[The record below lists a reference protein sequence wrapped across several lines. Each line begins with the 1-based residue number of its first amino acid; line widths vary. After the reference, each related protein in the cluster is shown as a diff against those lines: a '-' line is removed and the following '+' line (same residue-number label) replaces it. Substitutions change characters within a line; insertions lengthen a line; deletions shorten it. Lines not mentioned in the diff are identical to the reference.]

1 LRARHLFFVLIAAAT
16 ICGPAWAQLA
26 LPGATAPAPVGT
38 VVAPNAPHKPR
49 VRGPATAPAAPLAS
63 NLGGKTL
70 HLNGGA
76 SEMAFVAQDKTVGLS
91 LLMLAGSKI
100 SNSHD
105 ECQVNV
111 AGMPLPLTPLGKVGG
126 LLRFSIPVPACAITF
141 DVLDGAVL
149 TGADTAVCIFKEADC
164 SVNPA
169 GLWGPAPGEIGPDQ
183 VKTIE
188 RERTEADRKVR
199 AAYQGL
205 VGSTK
210 DRAAIRGFASEQA
223 GFSSRR
229 EELCRDYIG
238 ESRHG
243 YCASRLTAARA
254 AALATQL
261 SEADAQKELRKA
273 RSAR

>member
-1 LRARHLFFVLIAAAT
+1 
-16 ICGPAWAQLA
+16 
-26 LPGATAPAPVGT
+26 
-38 VVAPNAPHKPR
+38 
-49 VRGPATAPAAPLAS
+49 
-63 NLGGKTL
+63 
-70 HLNGGA
+70 
-76 SEMAFVAQDKTVGLS
+76 MAFVLRDKALDLS
-91 LLMLAGSKI
+91 LLMLAGAKI

-105 ECQVNV
+105 ACQVNV

-126 LLRFSIPVPACAITF
+126 LLRYSLPVPACAINF
-141 DVLDGAVL
+141 DVLDGAIL
-149 TGADTAVCIFKEADC
+149 TSSDTAVCAFKEADC

-183 VKTIE
+183 VKAIE
-188 RERTEADRKVR
+188 RARMDADRKVR

-210 DRAAIRGFASEQA
+210 DRAVIRGFASEQA

-238 ESRHG
+238 KSRHG

-254 AALATQL
+254 AALEAQL
-261 SEADAQKELRKA
+261 SEADAQKELRKPH
-273 RSAR
+273 SAR